1 MQVIP
6 IEPGSIVRSTAGRD
20 QGRVFLVVGMAD
32 EMHALLCD
40 GRTHKVEK
48 PKRKKLRHMKATGR
62 AVAEAARRIEQ
73 GESMQDHEIRNW
85 LSNEEG

>member
-6 IEPGSIVRSTAGRD
+6 IEPGSVVRSTAGRD
-20 QGRVFLVVGMAD
+20 QGRLFLVVGEVD
-32 EMHALLCD
+32 GLHVLLSD
-40 GRTHKVEK
+40 GRTHTVGK
-48 PKRKKLRHMKATGR
+48 PKKKKRRHLRATGR
-62 AVAEAARRIEQ
+62 TVAEAARRVAL

>member
-6 IEPGSIVRSTAGRD
+6 IEPGSVVRSRAGRD
-20 QGRVFLVVGMAD
+20 QGRIFLVVGMAD
-32 EMHALLCD
+32 GMHALLSD
-40 GRTHKVEK
+40 GRTHMVGK
-48 PKRKKLRHMKATGR
+48 PKKKKLKHLQATGR
-62 AVAEAARRIEQ
+62 TVAEAARRIGQ

>member
-6 IEPGSIVRSTAGRD
+6 IGPGSVVRSRAGRD
-20 QGRVFLVVGMAD
+20 RGRIFLVVGMAD

-40 GRTHKVEK
+40 GRTRRADK
-48 PKRKKLRHMKATGR
+48 PKKKKLRHLQATGR
-62 AVAEAARRIEQ
+62 VAAEAARRIGQ